1 MNLATPLHSARV
13 THGEMAENLL
23 NGEEADY
30 DLERG
35 FTCHQ
40 ISASDSSAG
49 IVIELGCPSLINTIR
64 FLLWDKD
71 VRSYSYVVDVAVV
84 DTAWDRIIDYSGYPC
99 RSWQSH
105 YFDSRV
111 VRQVNFSQERE
122 REREQCV
129 SLIHRYIRL
138 VGTNNTMNKVF
149 HVVSFKCSYTTD
161 KLPLFQLGI
170 LGA

>member
-122 REREQCV
+122 RESNV
-129 SLIHRYIRL
+129 L
-138 VGTNNTMNKVF
+138 
-149 HVVSFKCSYTTD
+149 VSFIGTYA
-161 KLPLFQLGI
+161 LWGQI
-170 LGA
+170 IQ